1 MSAAS
6 STDSGCT
13 FCVASAGAG
22 FFAPR
27 AAFLTGM
34 GSIGSSSGSDGV
46 SSTGMS
52 MSFFLATGLSGAG
65 CGGTAGS
72 SSSSKSG
79 WSPSSGMYCAS
90 RCARHQVMILPIVRS
105 ILPSTQAT
113 NAAIVSGSA
122 AYTLM
127 PAFSR

>member
-1 MSAAS
+1 MAEVIAAVSAATSALAAFLDGFGGSWISCVAVTSTPQMSAAS
-6 STDSGCT
+6 STDRGCT

-52 MSFFLATGLSGAG
+52 MSFFFATGLSGAVRRVRRGGSG
-65 CGGTAGS
+65 CGGAAGS
-72 SSSSKSG
+72 DSSS
-79 WSPSSGMYCAS
+79 
-90 RCARHQVMILPIVRS
+90 
-105 ILPSTQAT
+105 
-113 NAAIVSGSA
+113 
-122 AYTLM
+122 
-127 PAFSR
+127 